1 MPIPLVPLAIAG
13 TGLLQSAANISS
25 NRSSQNAN
33 MRLAK
38 YQYAKDVEMWNANN
52 AYNTPK
58 AQMDRLMD
66 AGLNPNMVYGSGTVA
81 GNTSG
86 STPHYQRQFE

>member
-1 MPIPLVPLAIAG
+1 MSVLLPLAIAG
-13 TGLLQSAANISS
+13 TGLLQSASNILS

-38 YQYAKDVEMWNANN
+38 YQYAKDVEMWNMNN

-66 AGLNPNMVYGSGTVA
+66 AGLNP
-81 GNTSG
+81 
-86 STPHYQRQFE
+86 